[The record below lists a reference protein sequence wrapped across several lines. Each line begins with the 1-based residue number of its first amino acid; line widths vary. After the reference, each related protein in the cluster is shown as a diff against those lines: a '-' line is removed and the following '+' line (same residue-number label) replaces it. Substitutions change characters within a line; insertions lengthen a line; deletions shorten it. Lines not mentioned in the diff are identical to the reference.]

1 MMRNWEKLSK
11 RDGVASKP
19 QLALAV
25 TFIALAFVLAG
36 CSKKEAEPQP
46 VVTVQTAPA
55 ERGTIQHIV
64 TAEAILF
71 PRDQAA
77 ITPKVVA
84 PVKTFYVNR
93 GSPVHRGQ
101 LLAVLENR
109 DLAAAE
115 VENKG
120 AFEQA
125 QATYGL
131 ETTSALPEEWQK
143 AELDRKTAKESLD
156 AEQKVYD
163 SRRILYQQGAM
174 PRKELDASAVSL
186 AQAKATYDIAEQHL
200 AALQA
205 AGKQQQL
212 KSAKGQLTSAEGKY
226 QGAAAQLAYT
236 EIRSPIDGVVTD
248 RPSYPGETPAP
259 GTPLLTVMD
268 TSSVIAR
275 THIPQNEA
283 AALKAGDAASIT
295 APGDVHVSGKVTI
308 VSPALDPNST
318 TVEVWVEAQNPDGR
332 LRPGTTVSVSMV
344 AQTVNDAIVVP
355 VASVQKTPEG
365 GSVVMI
371 VNQDRAHQVAVET
384 GIRQADRIQITS
396 GLSGGESVI
405 VNGAYALPDNTQVK
419 LAAAAPPEQPAS
431 GGEKGKD

>member
-1 MMRNWEKLSK
+1 MLS
-11 RDGVASKP
+11 AS
-19 QLALAV
+19 LFTV
-25 TFIALAFVLAG
+25 TA

-64 TAEAILF
+64 NAEAVLF

-77 ITPKVVA
+77 ITPKIVA
-84 PVKTFYVNR
+84 PVRTFYVNR

-115 VENKG
+115 IENKG
-120 AFEQA
+120 AYEQA

-131 ETTSALPEEWQK
+131 ETSSALPEEWQK
-143 AELDRKTAKESLD
+143 AELDFKTSKEAYE

-163 SRRILYQQGAM
+163 SRRILFQQGAM

-186 AQAKATYDIAEQHL
+186 AQAKATYDLAQQHL
-200 AALQA
+200 TALQS
-205 AGKQQQL
+205 AGKRDQL

-236 EIRSPIDGVVTD
+236 EIRSPINGVVTD
-248 RPSYPGETPAP
+248 RPTYPGETPAP

-268 TSSVIAR
+268 TSLVTAR
-275 THIPQNEA
+275 AHIPQSEA
-283 AALKAGDAASIT
+283 AALKTGDAATIN
-295 APGDVHVSGKVTI
+295 APGDVHVSGKVTV

-318 TVEVWVEAQNPDGR
+318 TVEVWVEAANPDGR
-332 LRPGTTVSVSMV
+332 LRPGTTVTVAMV
-344 AQTVNDAIVVP
+344 AQTINNAIVVP
-355 VASVQKTPEG
+355 GAALQKTPDG
-365 GSVVMI
+365 GNVVMI
-371 VNQDRAHQVAVET
+371 VNQDRAHQVAVEA
-384 GIRQADRIQITS
+384 GIREGDRVQITK
-396 GLSGGESVI
+396 GLSGGETVI
-405 VNGAYALPDNTQVK
+405 VSGGYALPDNTQVK
-419 LAAAAPPEQPAS
+419 VEQPPAPGQPAS
-431 GGEKGKD
+431 GSGKEKD